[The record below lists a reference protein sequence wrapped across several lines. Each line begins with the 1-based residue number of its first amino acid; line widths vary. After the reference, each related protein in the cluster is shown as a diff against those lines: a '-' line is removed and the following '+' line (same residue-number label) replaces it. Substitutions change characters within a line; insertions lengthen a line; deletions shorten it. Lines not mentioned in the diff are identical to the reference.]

1 MVILCDSH
9 LDCHNWLSISIIG
22 ILGLLS
28 LLMAIMCHHVVL
40 KQKNKANKANK
51 EPKAPKETSEKHQ
64 WVGGFN
70 YRNTLGALTRK
81 HAKQIILEW
90 AHQNRIPKPQVTF
103 EKRMGRHDHWKNNN
117 TACDPLFFW
126 VATVKLDGKAV
137 QGHGQK
143 KKIAELDC
151 YQTLLQQHVMIK
163 SAENKKNILEMNQ
176 LKKSHKTLES
186 KYETFMSK
194 YQKLL
199 KRNQELTVEN
209 KLNKNNIEQIKQ
221 QDTDQLLKI
230 KNAKNKLYES
240 MVTQNNNIQQSQQK
254 YDQLLKTN
262 NELIAQNK
270 LYESEIAQRN
280 IICSEY
286 NRLQNEHKELE
297 IEYVKVKEELKK
309 ATNNCTKSRHIWQ
322 AEEVVYWIININKA
336 RYNKYFKN
344 LMRNMAKENIDGHCL
359 DDLDKTDLHRLGI
372 TDFKDKRDIYQS
384 IQQLIKGNHNK
395 NEQVEGH
402 NGTLFV

>member
-1 MVILCDSH
+1 MWHFWVGIFGLV
-9 LDCHNWLSISIIG
+9 LLFFISY
-22 ILGLLS
+22 
-28 LLMAIMCHHVVL
+28 HYVL
-40 KQKNKANKANK
+40 KKKNKAP
-51 EPKAPKETSEKHQ
+51 EAPKETPEKYQ
-64 WVGGFN
+64 WVRGFN
-70 YRNTLGALTRK
+70 YENRLGALTRK

-90 AHQNRIPKPQVTF
+90 AHQNGIPKPQITY
-103 EKRMGRHDHWKNNN
+103 EKSMGRQDHNKKI
-117 TACDPLFFW
+117 TACDPLFVW
-126 VATVKLDGKAV
+126 VVTVKLDGKAV
-137 QGHGQK
+137 QERGQK
-143 KKIAELDC
+143 KKIAELEC
-151 YQTLLQQHVMIK
+151 YQALLQQHVMLK
-163 SAENKKNILEMNQ
+163 PGENKKNISEMNQ
-176 LKKSHKTLES
+176 LKKSHETLKS
-186 KYETFMSK
+186 KYVTFMSK